1 MNQLSAEAQY
11 VLKFINQTR
20 IPIFLTGK
28 AGTGKTTLLKE
39 IITTTHKNTAVVA
52 PTGIAALNANGV
64 TIHSLFQL
72 PFAAFIPDNKVVNAN
87 DGQHKFE
94 SRATLSRH
102 FKMNKV
108 KKAVIQNL
116 DLLIIDEVS
125 MLRADVLDA
134 MDFMLRKVRRNDY
147 SFGGCQILFIGDL
160 LQLPPVVKNEEWH
173 VLKNYYQGAY
183 FFHAHVIRQTPP
195 LYIELDKIYRQ
206 SDADFIGILNNLR
219 TNTITKQDISFLNNY
234 VKPDFSL
241 KDNPGWIT
249 VTTHNYKADK
259 INEEALQNLKGKS
272 MLYKAEVIGDFPD
285 KIYPLEFELE
295 LKVGAQIMFIKNDTS
310 YEKRFFNGKM
320 GEIKSL
326 AEKEILVHFP
336 EENKTIEVEPY
347 TWENIRYTVDENT
360 KEVKEEVLGTFTH
373 YPIKLAWAITVHK
386 SQGLTF
392 DKAAL
397 DVSQVFAPGQ
407 AYVALSRLRGLNGLI
422 LLSPLNLNGISSDED
437 VIQYGN
443 NKATPEILEQTLT
456 IETQLF
462 LLNTLINSFNF
473 KSLIQEWRNFQFTFK
488 DELPNSP
495 KTKHHNWAVLQAE
508 KIAELLDPSIKFEA
522 QLHRIFQT
530 TPLDFDFLEKRCEA
544 AYHYFFKNL
553 DEIAEELLLKI
564 TEIKRIKKVKA
575 FYEELLVIEDIHIKA
590 ILDLK
595 RVLTIL
601 KLIRDGQELNKET
614 LRNEELKYYKIN
626 KLVTVA
632 NRFKI
637 EHPELIEEES
647 DVSYYDKPKKKEK
660 TDKKSTL
667 EITFELWQA
676 GNTIYQIADLRKL
689 SVGTIFGHFTKL
701 LETNQLRLEDIISE
715 EKMIALQQAFKDFNL
730 EQPLADLKEKYGDE
744 FSWDELR
751 LYKASLS
758 K

>member
-601 KLIRDGQELNKET
+601 KLIRNGQELNKET
-614 LRNEELKYYKIN
+614 LRNEELNYYKIN